1 MNELHSKQRSD
12 VGLET
17 VVVEAV
23 VVVTVVAPATVV
35 VRLEAEHF
43 NYATKIKQFFISKFV
58 LYRIY
63 FSKLTAGV
71 LQLSVLQKHQRTP
84 FIVLEVSADDK
95 GGLNQKLDVQPL
107 RIASIQKRIS
117 SNIMFY

>member
-35 VRLEAEHF
+35 VRVEAEHF
-43 NYATKIKQFFISKFV
+43 NYATKIKQFFIS
-58 LYRIY
+58 
-63 FSKLTAGV
+63 
-71 LQLSVLQKHQRTP
+71 
-84 FIVLEVSADDK
+84 
-95 GGLNQKLDVQPL
+95 
-107 RIASIQKRIS
+107 
-117 SNIMFY
+117 